1 MSAPPKLR
9 SDDVVRC
16 GVFSNAITL
25 PQRQLMHGVNVRCV
39 WIPHVKKYEPQ
50 WISPAAVVPH
60 HFHVRRHCPRIGI
73 FIHQARTCAFFER
86 PTLRPQ

>member
-39 WIPHVKKYEPQ
+39 WIPRVK
-50 WISPAAVVPH
+50 STSRNGSVPL
-60 HFHVRRHCPRIGI
+60 RLYPII
-73 FIHQARTCAFFER
+73 FTCAGIV
-86 PTLRPQ
+86 LA